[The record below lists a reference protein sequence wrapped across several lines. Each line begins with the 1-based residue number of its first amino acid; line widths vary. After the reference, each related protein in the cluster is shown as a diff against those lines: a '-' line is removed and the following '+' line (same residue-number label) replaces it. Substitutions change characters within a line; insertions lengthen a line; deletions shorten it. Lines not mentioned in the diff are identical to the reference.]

1 MAERRNISQSERLAL
16 KKAWK
21 NVCAYCE
28 KPVNK
33 FEIDHIVAHA
43 HGGTCDLDN
52 LCVTC
57 LSCNRRKL
65 ATPLPKM
72 YEGLLLS
79 LASRKARQVKKLLA
93 NAPKKSRKIRNKHD
107 RCEHYYKPA
116 ARLLKDVD
124 WVQARLDWNSGGVM
138 ICPKFKWYNPN
149 TRQMEE

>member
-1 MAERRNISQSERLAL
+1 MGERRNISPIERLAL
-16 KKAWK
+16 KKAW
-21 NVCAYCE
+21 NGVCAYCE
-28 KPVNK
+28 TPVYA

-43 HGGTCDLDN
+43 NGGTCDLDN

-79 LASRKARQVKKLLA
+79 LADRKARQVRKLLA
-93 NAPKKSRKIRNKHD
+93 NAPKKSRKVKNKND
-107 RCEHYYKPA
+107 RCEDFYKPA
-116 ARLLKDVD
+116 ARILKNVD

-138 ICPKFKWYNPN
+138 ILPKWEC
-149 TRQMEE
+149 RDDG